1 MAPPIFWTPAR
12 DAHLRE
18 MWRADRSL
26 AEIAKHFGTTKDAV
40 TDRRKAIGLPVRKVM
55 TDWTPERTAQLSL
68 LWAAGKSASQVAK
81 IMGGGITRNM
91 VIGKARRLG
100 LPARETPAHLATN
113 TKVTAASRAPRAPK
127 VRPGPANPRGVRGHP
142 AAAKPPKPAPHLKP
156 ANVFGAGYVP
166 SITPAEAQK
175 RSEASAAAG
184 RKLVSAF
191 AAPANDDA
199 VLLINRRAFQ
209 CSWPVGDPVRP
220 ADQLCC
226 GQPVPEDANRA
237 VPTYCAAHAARAISR
252 AMLKGKQ
259 PDPKAY
265 ERSLRRV
272 AYA

>member
-40 TDRRKAIGLPVRKVM
+40 TDRRKSIGLPVRKVV
-55 TDWTPERTAQLSL
+55 TDWTPEKVDQLRT
-68 LWAAGKSASQVAK
+68 LWAAGKSASQIAK
-81 IMGGGITRNM
+81 LMAGGITRNM
-91 VIGKARRLG
+91 VIGKARRLA
-100 LPARETPAHLATN
+100 LPARDTPAHLATAC
-113 TKVTAASRAPRAPK
+113 KVTAASRAPRAPK
-127 VRPGPANPRGVRGHP
+127 VQPGPANPRGVRGHP

-156 ANVFGAGYVP
+156 AVFGAGYVP
-166 SITPAEAQK
+166 SITPEGAQK

-209 CSWPVGDPVRP
+209 CSWPVGEPERP

-226 GQPVPEDANRA
+226 GQPVPEGANKA
-237 VPTYCAAHAARAISR
+237 VPTYCEAHAARAVNRS
-252 AMLKGKQ
+252 MLGSK
-259 PDPKAY
+259 PDVKAY
-265 ERSLRRV
+265 ERSLRRF
-272 AYA
+272 ANA